1 VPSKPYHGWKEVN
14 TMRHTSFPLIGGED
28 EDGNNDHE

>member
-1 VPSKPYHGWKEVN
+1 VPPKPFHAREEVN
-14 TMRHTSFPLIGGED
+14 SMRHSSFPLIGGED